1 MTTLTMKSGINLV
14 SPESLLHPHPVYRQ
28 LQESDPVHWSELM
41 QSWFVTRYDD
51 VTDCFRDP
59 RLSADRTPLFYSHQM
74 RGMGMEKIKDQ
85 LYVAE
90 RQMLM
95 KDGAEHSRL
104 RRDANP
110 GLTPQAVAGWRQD
123 VRTVTESLLDEIHPR
138 GRMDLVSEFSELL
151 PSRVLM
157 EFFAIP
163 ARDQQDLIRW
173 CGDNVRLSAASTG
186 GDVQELVVRA
196 NDAVVNLMN
205 YLRGAIQERRGKP
218 GRDMLSTMIHAQEE
232 GRLDEG
238 ELISNAI
245 LVLTAGHVTTVDQLN
260 NGVHVLL
267 THPEELRKLKEDPS
281 LIKSAVEE
289 ILRYCPAAPFIHRI
303 ATEDFELRGRTIRRG
318 QLVFLGMAAAN
329 RDPAVFSEPD
339 RFDITRQANKHVSF
353 AFGSH
358 ICLGNRLARL
368 ELETAFELLFQ
379 RLPELRLDEEKPA
392 RLKYNSLVSRGFNS
406 LPVRW

>member
-1 MTTLTMKSGINLV
+1 MTTLMTKPGINLV
-14 SPESLLHPHPVYRQ
+14 SPENLLQPNPVYRQ

-51 VTDCFRDP
+51 VTDCFRDA
-59 RLSADRTPLFYSHQM
+59 RLSADRTQLFYSHQM
-74 RGMGMEKIKDQ
+74 RGMGMEKVKDQ

-104 RRDANP
+104 RRNANP
-110 GLTPQAVAGWRQD
+110 GLTPQAVAGWKQD
-123 VRTVTESLLDEIHPR
+123 VRRITEALLDEIQPR
-138 GRMDLVSEFSELL
+138 GRIDLVSEFSELL
-151 PSRVLM
+151 PSRVIM

-163 ARDQQDLIRW
+163 AKDQPDLIRW
-173 CGDNVRLSAASTG
+173 CADNVRLFASTTG
-186 GDVQELVVRA
+186 GDAQELAVQS
-196 NDAVVNLMN
+196 NTAVVNLIN
-205 YLRGAIQERRGKP
+205 YLRAAIQERRGRP
-218 GRDMLSTMIHAQEE
+218 GRDMLSVMINAQEE
-232 GRLDEG
+232 GLLDEG

-245 LVLTAGHVTTVDQLN
+245 LVLTAGHVTTVDQLT
-260 NGVHVLL
+260 NGVNALL
-267 THPEELRKLKEDPS
+267 THPEELRKLKENPS
-281 LIKSAVEE
+281 LIKTAVEE
-289 ILRYCPAAPFIHRI
+289 ILRYCPAAPFIHRV

-329 RDPAVFSEPD
+329 RDPSVFPEPD
-339 RFDITRQANKHVSF
+339 RFDIARQANKHIAF

-368 ELETAFELLFQ
+368 ELESAFELLLQ
-379 RLPELRLDEEKPA
+379 RLPTLRLDEEKPPN
-392 RLKYNSLVSRGFNS
+392 LKANSLVFRGFYS